1 VNRPSTD
8 EDVGLSQRQG
18 QRLRKWRDAIALRF
32 FDTRYGR
39 DLLIKAIGPRTRFM
53 TVDCGDHLLTF
64 SPEDYLGRSVFVKN
78 HFDRDHVGRLMG
90 KLAELGIDVKGTTLL
105 EIGANIG
112 THTVYFGLTR
122 TFGRIL
128 AIEPDPRNFELL
140 DENVLQNG
148 FGDLVVRVP
157 YAVSDQERT
166 IEFFLHPN
174 NHGKSSPNQRHV
186 DDRKIRVAALPIP
199 EILARAGVPQADVG
213 LVWMDIEGYEP
224 IAARSMQ
231 PLFERRIP
239 VHMEFTG
246 DFYGR
251 EKATEFVAF
260 LARFYDNCM
269 VFYNDDSEE
278 QRKVTDIPLD
288 REQFDI
294 LLLP

>member
-1 VNRPSTD
+1 VNGLPTN
-8 EDVGLSQRQG
+8 EDAGLR
-18 QRLRKWRDAIALRF
+18 RKLRKWRDDLALRF

-78 HFDRDHVGRLMG
+78 HFDRDHVGRLMS
-90 KLAELGIDVKGTTLL
+90 KLTELGIDVAGKTLL

-112 THTVYFGLTR
+112 THTIYFGLTR
-122 TFGRIL
+122 TFSRIL

-140 DENVLQNG
+140 EENVRQNS
-148 FGDLVVRVP
+148 FDDLVIRL
-157 YAVSDQERT
+157 ACAASDEDGT
-166 IEFFLHPN
+166 IEFFLHPD
-174 NHGKSSPNQRHV
+174 NHGKSSPNPRHAR
-186 DDRKIRVAALPIP
+186 DRKILVPALPVP
-199 EILARAGVPQADVG
+199 TILEHADIAEADIG

-224 IAARSMQ
+224 VACRSMQ
-231 PLFERRIP
+231 SLFARRVPI
-239 VHMEFTG
+239 HMEFTG
-246 DFYGR
+246 AFYGT
-251 EKATEFVAF
+251 ETAAEFVAF
-260 LARFYDNCM
+260 LARYYDNCM

-278 QRKVTDIPLD
+278 RRKVAEIPLD

>member
-1 VNRPSTD
+1 LNR
-8 EDVGLSQRQG
+8 
-18 QRLRKWRDAIALRF
+18 RLQKWRDSLALRF

-39 DLLIKAIGPRTRFM
+39 DLLIKAIGPRTRYM
-53 TVDCGDHLLTF
+53 TVDCGGHLLTF
-64 SPEDYLGRSVFVKN
+64 SPADYLGRSVFVKN

-90 KLAELGIDVKGTTLL
+90 KLAELGISVAGKTLL

-122 TFGRIL
+122 TFGRIV

-140 DENVLQNG
+140 EENVLQNG
-148 FGDLVVRVP
+148 FGDLVSRMP
-157 YAVSDQERT
+157 FAVSDQEGT

-174 NHGKSSPNQRHV
+174 NHGKSSPNQRHAE
-186 DDRKIRVAALPIP
+186 DQKILVPALPVTD
-199 EILARAGVPQADVG
+199 ILERAGVPETDVG
-213 LVWMDIEGYEP
+213 LIWMDIEGYEP
-224 IAARSMQ
+224 VAARSMQ
-231 PLFERRIP
+231 ALFERRIP

-246 DFYGR
+246 DFYGP
-251 EKATEFVAF
+251 EKAAEFVGF
-260 LARFYDNCM
+260 LARFYENCI

-278 QRKVTDIPLD
+278 QRKVVGIPVG

>member
-1 VNRPSTD
+1 L
-8 EDVGLSQRQG
+8 GLRLK
-18 QRLRKWRDAIALRF
+18 LRKWRDKLALRL

-90 KLAELGIDVKGTTLL
+90 KLNELGVDVRGKTLL

-112 THTVYFGLTR
+112 THTVYFGLTGA
-122 TFGRIL
+122 FGRIV

-140 DENVLQNG
+140 EENVTQNG
-148 FGDLVVRVP
+148 FSDLVIRIP
-157 YAVSDQERT
+157 SAVSDRESE

-174 NHGKSSPNQRHV
+174 NHGKSSPNQRHA
-186 DDRKIRVAALPIP
+186 DDRKILVPALPAPRII
-199 EILARAGVPQADVG
+199 EQAGVADADIG

-224 IAARSMQ
+224 IACRSMQ
-231 PLFERRIP
+231 SLFERRIP

-246 DFYGR
+246 EYYGP
-251 EKATEFVAF
+251 EKAAEFVSF
-260 LARFYDNCM
+260 LARFYESCLI
-269 VFYNDDSEE
+269 FYNDDSEE
-278 QRKVTDIPLD
+278 RRKVADIPLH

>member
-1 VNRPSTD
+1 LNR
-8 EDVGLSQRQG
+8 
-18 QRLRKWRDAIALRF
+18 RLQKWRDSLALRF

-39 DLLIKAIGPRTRFM
+39 DLLIKTIGPRTRYM

-64 SPEDYLGRSVFVKN
+64 SPADYLGRSVFVKN

-90 KLAELGIDVKGTTLL
+90 KLAELGISVAGKTLL

-122 TFGRIL
+122 TFGRIV
-128 AIEPDPRNFELL
+128 AVEPDPRNFELL
-140 DENVLQNG
+140 EENVLQNG
-148 FGDLVVRVP
+148 FGDLVSRMP
-157 YAVSDQERT
+157 FAVSDQEGT

-174 NHGKSSPNQRHV
+174 NHGKSSPNQRHAE
-186 DDRKIRVAALPIP
+186 DQKILVPALPVTD
-199 EILARAGVPQADVG
+199 ILERAGVPETDVG
-213 LVWMDIEGYEP
+213 LIWMDIEGYEP
-224 IAARSMQ
+224 VAARSMQ
-231 PLFERRIP
+231 ALFECRIP

-246 DFYGR
+246 DFYGP
-251 EKATEFVAF
+251 EKAAEFVGF
-260 LARFYDNCM
+260 LARFYENCM

-278 QRKVTDIPLD
+278 QRKVVDIPLG

>member
-1 VNRPSTD
+1 L
-8 EDVGLSQRQG
+8 GLRLK
-18 QRLRKWRDAIALRF
+18 LRKWRDKLALRL

-90 KLAELGIDVKGTTLL
+90 KLIELGVDVRGKTLL

-112 THTVYFGLTR
+112 THTVYFGLTGA
-122 TFGRIL
+122 FGRIV

-140 DENVLQNG
+140 EENVTQNG
-148 FGDLVVRVP
+148 FSDLVIRIP
-157 YAVSDQERT
+157 SAVSDRESE

-174 NHGKSSPNQRHV
+174 NHGKSSPNQRHA
-186 DDRKIRVAALPIP
+186 DDRKILVPALPA
-199 EILARAGVPQADVG
+199 ARIIEQAGVADADIG

-224 IAARSMQ
+224 IACRSMQ
-231 PLFERRIP
+231 SLFERRIP

-246 DFYGR
+246 EYYGP
-251 EKATEFVAF
+251 EKAAEFVSF
-260 LARFYDNCM
+260 LARFYESCLI
-269 VFYNDDSEE
+269 FYNDDSEE
-278 QRKVTDIPLD
+278 RRKVADIPLH

>member
-1 VNRPSTD
+1 MNRR
-8 EDVGLSQRQG
+8 LQR
-18 QRLRKWRDAIALRF
+18 WRDSLALRF

-39 DLLIKAIGPRTRFM
+39 DLLIKAIGPRTRYL

-78 HFDRDHVGRLMG
+78 HFDRDHVGRLIG
-90 KLAELGIDVKGTTLL
+90 KLAELGIDVKGKTLL

-122 TFGRIL
+122 TFGRIV

-140 DENVLQNG
+140 EENVLQNG
-148 FGDLVVRVP
+148 FGDLVKRVP
-157 YAVSDQERT
+157 CAVSDREGS

-174 NHGKSSPNQRHV
+174 NHGKSSPNQRHAN
-186 DDRKIRVAALPIP
+186 DQKILVPALPVP
-199 EILARAGVPQADVG
+199 DILAQAGVPESDIG

-224 IAARSMQ
+224 VAARSMQ
-231 PLFERRIP
+231 ALFERRIP

-246 DFYGR
+246 DFYGP
-251 EKATEFVAF
+251 EKAAEFVAF
-260 LARFYDNCM
+260 LARFYENCM

-278 QRKVTDIPLD
+278 RRRVADIPLD

>member
-1 VNRPSTD
+1 VNTPSTD
-8 EDVGLSQRQG
+8 EDAGLSQRLG
-18 QRLRKWRDAIALRF
+18 PRLRKWRDRIALRF

-90 KLAELGIDVKGTTLL
+90 KLAELGIDVKGKTLL

-140 DENVLQNG
+140 EKNVLQNG
-148 FGDLVVRVP
+148 LGDLVTRMPV
-157 YAVSDQERT
+157 AVGEKAGT
-166 IEFFLHPN
+166 IDFFQHPN
-174 NHGKSSPNQRHV
+174 NHGKSSPSPGHA
-186 DDRKIRVAALPIP
+186 DDRKILVPALPIP
-199 EILARAGVPQADVG
+199 IILSEAGVSVADIGV
-213 LVWMDIEGYEP
+213 VWMDIEGYEP

-231 PLFERRIP
+231 VLFERRVP

-246 DFYGR
+246 AFYGH
-251 EKATEFVAF
+251 EKAAEFVAF
-260 LARFYDNCM
+260 LASFYENCM

-278 QRKVTDIPLD
+278 RRKVADIPLD

>member
-1 VNRPSTD
+1 LNR
-8 EDVGLSQRQG
+8 
-18 QRLRKWRDAIALRF
+18 RLLKWRDSLALRF

-39 DLLIKAIGPRTRFM
+39 DLLIKAIGPRTRYM

-64 SPEDYLGRSVFVKN
+64 SPADYLGRSVFVKN

-90 KLAELGIDVKGTTLL
+90 KLAELGISVAGKTLL

-122 TFGRIL
+122 TFGRIV

-140 DENVLQNG
+140 EENVLQNG
-148 FGDLVVRVP
+148 FGDLVSRMP
-157 YAVSDQERT
+157 FAVSDQEGT

-174 NHGKSSPNQRHV
+174 NHGKSSPNQRHAE
-186 DDRKIRVAALPIP
+186 DQKILVSALPVTD
-199 EILARAGVPQADVG
+199 ILERAGVHETDVG
-213 LVWMDIEGYEP
+213 LIWMDIEGYEP
-224 IAARSMQ
+224 VAARSMQ
-231 PLFERRIP
+231 ALFECRIP

-246 DFYGR
+246 DFYGP
-251 EKATEFVAF
+251 EKAAEFVGF
-260 LARFYDNCM
+260 LARFYENCI

-278 QRKVTDIPLD
+278 QRKVVDIPLG

>member
-1 VNRPSTD
+1 M
-8 EDVGLSQRQG
+8 
-18 QRLRKWRDAIALRF
+18 RKWRDRLALRF

-90 KLAELGIDVKGTTLL
+90 KLAELGIDAKGKTLL

-122 TFGRIL
+122 TFGRIV

-148 FGDLVVRVP
+148 LGGLVERMA
-157 YAVSDQERT
+157 YAVSDREST

-174 NHGKSSPNQRHV
+174 NHGKSSPNQRHA
-186 DDRKIRVAALPIP
+186 DDRKILVPALPVP
-199 EILARAGVPQADVG
+199 KILERAGVPEADIG
-213 LVWMDIEGYEP
+213 LVWMDIEGYE
-224 IAARSMQ
+224 AVACRSMQ
-231 PLFERRIP
+231 SLFERRIP

-246 DFYGR
+246 EFYGP
-251 EKATEFVAF
+251 EKAREFVDF
-260 LARFYDNCM
+260 LARFYENCL

-278 QRKVTDIPLD
+278 RRRVADIPLD

>member
-1 VNRPSTD
+1 MNR
-8 EDVGLSQRQG
+8 
-18 QRLRKWRDAIALRF
+18 RLLKWRDSLALRF

-39 DLLIKAIGPRTRFM
+39 DLLIKAIGPRTRYM

-64 SPEDYLGRSVFVKN
+64 SPADYLGRSVFVKN

-90 KLAELGIDVKGTTLL
+90 KLAELGISVAGKTLL

-122 TFGRIL
+122 TFGRIV

-140 DENVLQNG
+140 EENVLQNG
-148 FGDLVVRVP
+148 FGDLVSRMP
-157 YAVSDQERT
+157 FAVSDQEGT

-174 NHGKSSPNQRHV
+174 NHGKSSPNQRHAE
-186 DDRKIRVAALPIP
+186 DQKILVPALPVTD
-199 EILARAGVPQADVG
+199 ILERAGVPETDVG
-213 LVWMDIEGYEP
+213 LIWMDIEGYEP
-224 IAARSMQ
+224 VAARSMQ
-231 PLFERRIP
+231 ALFVRRIP

-246 DFYGR
+246 DFYGP
-251 EKATEFVAF
+251 EKAAEFVGF
-260 LARFYDNCM
+260 LARFYENCM

-278 QRKVTDIPLD
+278 QRKVVDIPLG

>member
-1 VNRPSTD
+1 MGFGR
-8 EDVGLSQRQG
+8 G
-18 QRLRKWRDAIALRF
+18 LRKWRDSLALRF

-53 TVDCGDHLLTF
+53 TVNCGDHLMTF

-78 HFDRDHVGRLMG
+78 HFDRDHVDRLMA
-90 KLAELGIDVKGTTLL
+90 KLAEFGISMAGRTLL

-122 TFGRIL
+122 AFGRIV

-140 DENVLQNG
+140 EENVRQNG
-148 FGDLVVRVP
+148 FGDLVKRVAC
-157 YAVSDQERT
+157 AVSDKEGT
-166 IEFFLHPN
+166 IEFFLHPD
-174 NHGKSSPNQRHV
+174 NHGKSSPNRRHAK
-186 DDRKIRVAALPIP
+186 DRKILVPALPVP
-199 EILARAGVPQADVG
+199 RILEQAGVPEADVG

-224 IAARSMQ
+224 VACRSMQ
-231 PLFERRIP
+231 SLFRRRVP

-246 DFYGR
+246 EFYGP
-251 EKATEFVAF
+251 EKAGEFVAF
-260 LARFYDNCM
+260 LASYYDDCM

-278 QRKVTDIPLD
+278 RRKVADIPLG

>member
-1 VNRPSTD
+1 LGH
-8 EDVGLSQRQG
+8 GLRR
-18 QRLRKWRDAIALRF
+18 RLRKCRDSLALRF

-64 SPEDYLGRSVFVKN
+64 SPGDYLGRSVFVKN

-90 KLAELGIDVKGTTLL
+90 KLAGLGIDVAGKTLL

-112 THTVYFGLTR
+112 THTVYFGLTGL
-122 TFGRIL
+122 FGRIV
-128 AIEPDPRNFELL
+128 AVEPDPRNFELL
-140 DENVLQNG
+140 EENVAQNG
-148 FGDLVVRVP
+148 LDSLVLRMP
-157 YAVSDQERT
+157 LAVSDRKGT
-166 IEFFLHPN
+166 IDFFLHPD
-174 NHGKSSPNQRHV
+174 NHGKSSPSQRHAE
-186 DDRKIRVAALPIP
+186 DRKILVPALPVP
-199 EILARAGVPQADVG
+199 DILQQAGVAEADIG

-224 IAARSMQ
+224 VACRSMQ
-231 PLFERRIP
+231 SLFERRIP

-246 DFYGR
+246 EFYGPTI
-251 EKATEFVAF
+251 AAEFIAF
-260 LARFYDNCM
+260 LACYYENCM

-278 QRKVTDIPLD
+278 RRKVADIPPD

>member
-1 VNRPSTD
+1 LNR
-8 EDVGLSQRQG
+8 
-18 QRLRKWRDAIALRF
+18 RLQKWRDSLALRF

-39 DLLIKAIGPRTRFM
+39 DLLIKAIGPRTRYM

-64 SPEDYLGRSVFVKN
+64 SPADYLGRSVFVKN

-90 KLAELGIDVKGTTLL
+90 KLAELGISVAGKTLL

-122 TFGRIL
+122 TFGRIV

-140 DENVLQNG
+140 EENVLQNG
-148 FGDLVVRVP
+148 FGDLVSRMP
-157 YAVSDQERT
+157 FAVSDQEGT

-174 NHGKSSPNQRHV
+174 NHGKSSPNQRHAE
-186 DDRKIRVAALPIP
+186 DQKILVPALPVTD
-199 EILARAGVPQADVG
+199 ILERAGVNESDVG
-213 LVWMDIEGYEP
+213 LIWMDIEGYEP
-224 IAARSMQ
+224 VAARSMQ
-231 PLFERRIP
+231 ALFERRIP

-246 DFYGR
+246 DFYGP
-251 EKATEFVAF
+251 EKAAEFVGF
-260 LARFYDNCM
+260 LARFYENCM

-278 QRKVTDIPLD
+278 QRKVVDIPLG